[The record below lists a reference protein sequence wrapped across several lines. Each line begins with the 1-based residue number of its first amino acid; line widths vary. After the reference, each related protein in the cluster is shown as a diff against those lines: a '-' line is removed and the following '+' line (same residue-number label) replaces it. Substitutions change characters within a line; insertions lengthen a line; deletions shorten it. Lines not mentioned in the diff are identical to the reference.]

1 MTLFFAIILV
11 LIIQMIGMFTHRIM
25 TLGHI
30 VSTTNIS
37 LGRRKKNFDVNKE
50 INKNGVAI
58 VKSMIKNISVII
70 FIFGHHTLHYLI
82 AVPYGYTIPPRPFQK
97 F

>member
-1 MTLFFAIILV
+1 
-11 LIIQMIGMFTHRIM
+11 MIGMFTHRIM

-70 FIFGHHTLHYLI
+70 FISITLGI
-82 AVPYGYTIPPRPFQK
+82 ISN
-97 F
+97 